1 MIQEIFSRVR
11 SPALDNG
18 GSMRRVLWLGSLL
31 LVAGIVTVPTA
42 PLAATVLQTCTA
54 QNVAGY
60 PYSGTLCGG
69 GYADQCS
76 PGELYTCTGGPRG
89 TLNNCTLNKTC
100 SVACLT
106 GVTSSPVTLNTTTPT
121 ASDACFS
128 GAAPLTLSSSSVVGG
143 SVVTFTATLA
153 ATHSPYAIVNV
164 NGLSNLVG
172 GPCENDIPIELAPTA
187 TSISIPLPTA
197 VVSSTSQA
205 SPWTLISYN
214 DARTGVPLNLVSLT
228 QALALAPGGST
239 TPPSLASFELTDTSG
254 NPITSIA
261 GGASVLTQGTLSGLS
276 PYGGVNVRVTTSPT
290 GAFTPAPGPGGTT
303 DGSFIVPAA
312 CTSSLIYWA
321 GVLAATSANTSNI
334 AATATATDGTGS
346 PLTANITITPPP
358 LKLTSI
364 IFNPGPVTGGST
376 STVTVGTNR
385 AVNGTD
391 PTATV
396 TIRVSE
402 GNFSGNQIAT
412 FPGCT
417 GSPACTGPVTIAVG
431 ASSASVTLSTSAV
444 ASQDAV
450 TITASAPWSNQE
462 PGGNLI
468 INAGPCTPKTCS
480 SLGFNCGSASNAC
493 GGTLNCGTCS
503 AGQSCI
509 SNVCSGSGSVTLASL
524 ILSPRSVKGGNSSTG
539 TVTLSAA
546 APAGG
551 AVVTTSSSNTV
562 ATVPSSVTVA
572 AGSTSATFTVST
584 QRPSA
589 DTTVTI
595 SATFNGTT
603 KTAALTVTRR

>member
-1 MIQEIFSRVR
+1 
-11 SPALDNG
+11 
-18 GSMRRVLWLGSLL
+18 MRRILWLGSLL

-42 PLAATVLQTCTA
+42 PIAATVLQTCTA

-89 TLNNCTLNKTC
+89 TLNNCTLNNTC
-100 SVACLT
+100 SVGCLT
-106 GVTSSPVTLNTTTPT
+106 GVRSSPVTLNTTTPT

-153 ATHSPYAIVNV
+153 ATHSPYAIVNL
-164 NGLSNLVG
+164 NGLGVLVAQ
-172 GPCENDIPIELAPTA
+172 PCENDIPIELAPTA
-187 TSISIPLPTA
+187 TSINIPLPTA

-239 TPPSLASFELTDTSG
+239 TAPSLASFELTDTSG

-261 GGASVLTQGTLSGLS
+261 GGGSVLTQGALSGLA
-276 PYGGVNVRVTTSPT
+276 PYGGVNVKVTTSPA
-290 GAFTPAPGPGGTT
+290 GAFTPTAGNGGTT
-303 DGSFIVPAA
+303 DGSFTVPAA
-312 CTSSLIYWA
+312 CTSSGIDFA
-321 GVLAATSANTSNI
+321 GALVATSTATSNI
-334 AATATATDGTGS
+334 AASVTANDGTGS
-346 PLTANITITPPP
+346 PLTANITVTPPP
-358 LKLTSI
+358 LKLTSL
-364 IFNPGPVTGGST
+364 IFNPSPVTGGST

-385 AVNGTD
+385 AVTGSD

-462 PGGNLI
+462 PGGNLT
-468 INAGPCTPKTCS
+468 INAGPCTPTTCAAQS
-480 SLGFNCGSASNAC
+480 KNCGSISNAC
-493 GGTLNCGTCS
+493 GGSLSCGSCSSPQTCGGGGI
-503 AGQSCI
+503 A
-509 SNVCSGSGSVTLASL
+509 NVCGGGATSATLTLSVTGA
-524 ILSPRSVKGGNSSTG
+524 RG
-539 TVTLSAA
+539 TVTSTPSGLSVSK
-546 APAGG
+546 G
-551 AVVTTSSSNTV
+551 NTV
-562 ATVPSSVTVA
+562 SASFNVGTMITLQSDDRHGAIWSGLCSSGGRSAQSCSFTLNA
-572 AGSTSATFTVST
+572 NGSE
-584 QRPSA
+584 
-589 DTTVTI
+589 
-595 SATFNGTT
+595 
-603 KTAALTVTRR
+603 TANLQ